1 MEKFHIVRLGCPKN
15 DADMDI
21 FRGIMENKG
30 YIYSEDP
37 KSADTIF
44 IDTCGF
50 IESAKKESIDT
61 IFDYNSLKEE
71 NPDLKIIPIG
81 CLIERYYDDFK
92 EELKEVDGLYGV
104 IPPAVIA
111 NNFEKGNYYLQLET
125 PYDTYN
131 CDFRHVPD
139 TNYAY
144 IKIADG
150 CNRNCNFCSIPYFKG
165 KPASRE
171 IEDIVN
177 EAKFLVDNGIKEII
191 LVSQDNTL
199 YGADLYRKQ
208 SLPELLNKINQIEG
222 DFWVRVMY
230 LHPDFINDEII
241 NAIHNNEKVLNYFD
255 IPVQNGSDNVLK
267 LMGRVRMKD
276 KIKEIVKKAKAN
288 GSAVR
293 TTILLGFPGETDQ
306 DFKETMDFIDEIE
319 FDRLG
324 VFSFSPEEGTPAF
337 DFDYE
342 VDEGT
347 KDQRVDALLELQKAI
362 SEDIME
368 KYIGKTLD
376 VLVEEYSDGVY
387 IGRSFLDAPEIDG
400 NVFFKTDKKV
410 DLGSFVK
417 IKITN
422 SLDYDL
428 EGELL

>member
-1 MEKFHIVRLGCPKN
+1 MDKFHIVRLGCPKN

-30 YIYSEDP
+30 YLYSDDP
-37 KSADTIF
+37 KNADTIF

-50 IESAKKESIDT
+50 IESAKRESIDT
-61 IFDYNSLKEE
+61 IFEYNSLKEE
-71 NPDLKIIPIG
+71 NPNLKIIPIG
-81 CLIERYYDDFK
+81 CLIERYYEDFK
-92 EELKEVDGLYGV
+92 KEFKEVDGLYGV

-111 NNFEKGNYYLQLET
+111 DNFEKGNYYLKLNT
-125 PYDTYN
+125 PYDIYR
-131 CDFRHVPD
+131 CDFRYVPE
-139 TNYAY
+139 TSYAY

-165 KPASRE
+165 NPVSRE

-177 EAKFLVDNGIKEII
+177 EARFLVNNGIKEII

-199 YGADLYRKQ
+199 YGADLYKKQ
-208 SLPELLNKINQIEG
+208 ALPELLNKINQIEG
-222 DFWVRVMY
+222 NFWVRVMY

-241 NAIHNNEKVLNYFD
+241 DAIHSNEKVLNYFD
-255 IPVQNGSDNVLK
+255 IPVQNGSDKVLK
-267 LMGRVRMKD
+267 SMGRIRTKNEIKTIIK
-276 KIKEIVKKAKAN
+276 KIKSN
-288 GSAVR
+288 NSAVR
-293 TTILLGFPGETDQ
+293 TTILLGFPGENDE

-324 VFSFSPEEGTPAF
+324 VFSYSPEEGTPAYDF
-337 DFDYE
+337 DFQVAE
-342 VDEGT
+342 ET
-347 KDQRVDALLELQKAI
+347 KAQRVDDLLELQKAI

-368 KYIGKTLD
+368 KYVNKTLD

-400 NVFFKTDKKV
+400 NVFFKTDKKIE
-410 DLGSFVK
+410 LGSFVK
-417 IKITN
+417 VKITN
-422 SLDYDL
+422 PLDYDL